1 MGVYTQIKDNL
12 LYTFFDSMCKSDEGV
27 DDLGFKTNE
36 GIKHLEELMTG
47 IRYSELYKIFFKSAG
62 GFYHNVEQSALYGW
76 RMVPFEACD
85 DECKFITSDNPA
97 LEYKSSVIERIS
109 YKWIYFSNL
118 SQISNYFG

>member
-47 IRYSELYKIFFKSAG
+47 IRYSELYKIFFKMKKSRFFTCSLEILIKSA
-62 GFYHNVEQSALYGW
+62 
-76 RMVPFEACD
+76 
-85 DECKFITSDNPA
+85 
-97 LEYKSSVIERIS
+97 
-109 YKWIYFSNL
+109 
-118 SQISNYFG
+118 

>member
-1 MGVYTQIKDNL
+1 
-12 LYTFFDSMCKSDEGV
+12 
-27 DDLGFKTNE
+27 
-36 GIKHLEELMTG
+36 
-47 IRYSELYKIFFKSAG
+47 
-62 GFYHNVEQSALYGW
+62 
-76 RMVPFEACD
+76 MVPFEACD